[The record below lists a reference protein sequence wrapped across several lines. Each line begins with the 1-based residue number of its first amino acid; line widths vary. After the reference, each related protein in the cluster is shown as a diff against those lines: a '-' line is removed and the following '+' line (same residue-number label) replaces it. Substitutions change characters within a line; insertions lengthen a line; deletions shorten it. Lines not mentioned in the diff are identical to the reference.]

1 MKDTVLTLIIL
12 VPEGRKMLLGQDLEK
27 TNKAANIAASIH
39 VKYSQRKMVIR
50 IIACIGRTINVAYCR
65 KNNYIP

>member
-12 VPEGRKMLLGQDLEK
+12 VPEGRKMLGQDLEK
-27 TNKAANIAASIH
+27 TNKTANIAASIH

-65 KNNYIP
+65 KNNYFP